1 MVDKSKIFRSR
12 NIVGSEFSFFSIII
26 SFDLCHLFVVIL
38 MRGHPYIT
46 SRRFSHNLRDFQGGW
61 SENYFN
67 ITHSLSLLAF
77 TEIPSEETGGAL
89 AWIQCAAT
97 SCGKNSKKQIYGTTF
112 CQNLISGWLIRLTM
126 QIASSEALTA
136 DLFQQETNLVVQS
149 KNSVEPTVQ
158 SDIWTT
164 GRSRYSVL
172 PDHQS
177 AQANVVMIAL
187 LVISIVIYS
196 VMRRRL
202 VS

>member
-1 MVDKSKIFRSR
+1 
-12 NIVGSEFSFFSIII
+12 
-26 SFDLCHLFVVIL
+26 

-61 SENYFN
+61 CENYFN

-97 SCGKNSKKQIYGTTF
+97 SCGKSSRKQIFGTKLSI
-112 CQNLISGWLIRLTM
+112 NLISGWLMGLTM

-136 DLFQQETNLVVQS
+136 DLFQQETNLSKIVQS

-164 GRSRYSVL
+164 GRSSYSVL
-172 PDHQS
+172 PDQQS

-196 VMRRRL
+196 AMRRRL

>member
-1 MVDKSKIFRSR
+1 M
-12 NIVGSEFSFFSIII
+12 G
-26 SFDLCHLFVVIL
+26 
-38 MRGHPYIT
+38 
-46 SRRFSHNLRDFQGGW
+46 
-61 SENYFN
+61 
-67 ITHSLSLLAF
+67 
-77 TEIPSEETGGAL
+77 
-89 AWIQCAAT
+89 
-97 SCGKNSKKQIYGTTF
+97 
-112 CQNLISGWLIRLTM
+112 LTM

-136 DLFQQETNLVVQS
+136 DLFQQETNLSKIVQS

-172 PDHQS
+172 PDQQS

-196 VMRRRL
+196 AMRRRL

>member
-1 MVDKSKIFRSR
+1 M
-12 NIVGSEFSFFSIII
+12 
-26 SFDLCHLFVVIL
+26 
-38 MRGHPYIT
+38 
-46 SRRFSHNLRDFQGGW
+46 
-61 SENYFN
+61 
-67 ITHSLSLLAF
+67 LAF

-126 QIASSEALTA
+126 QIAISEALTA
-136 DLFQQETNLVVQS
+136 DLFQQETNLSKIVQS

-172 PDHQS
+172 PDQQS

-196 VMRRRL
+196 AMRRRL